1 MSDVQIGA
9 FLSGGLDSSYINAI
23 AKKHSDI
30 HSLTIDYKSGIDPNT
45 GKPSLDLYYSKLLAR
60 KLKLKHHIIPG
71 DKSKSTIKDI
81 DSIIDM
87 ATFSDDPRYIS
98 IYNNYRYAKELG
110 LKVILNGQGA
120 DELMGGYNNF
130 KGITNIFDIQH
141 TIKTFPIFTEIYN
154 YHDNILNQEIIKYRE
169 QSLKKLIDFS
179 RTNGVKQNRISLL
192 KTFLGRILQ
201 MEDNLSMSL
210 GIETRVPFLDHR
222 LVELALKIPYKMHI
236 MNNGEGKKIIRQ
248 AAKGVLPS
256 KIVNRPKQAF
266 PGKGNKLR
274 NELYIFFNDNYDE
287 MIKSDLLN
295 HLFNKKAFKKEH
307 LKKLT
312 DFALFKILSMWRW
325 EYKLKC

>member
-1 MSDVQIGA
+1 
-9 FLSGGLDSSYINAI
+9 
-23 AKKHSDI
+23 
-30 HSLTIDYKSGIDPNT
+30 
-45 GKPSLDLYYSKLLAR
+45 
-60 KLKLKHHIIPG
+60 
-71 DKSKSTIKDI
+71 
-81 DSIIDM
+81 
-87 ATFSDDPRYIS
+87 
-98 IYNNYRYAKELG
+98 
-110 LKVILNGQGA
+110 
-120 DELMGGYNNF
+120 
-130 KGITNIFDIQH
+130 
-141 TIKTFPIFTEIYN
+141 
-154 YHDNILNQEIIKYRE
+154 
-169 QSLKKLIDFS
+169 
-179 RTNGVKQNRISLL
+179 
-192 KTFLGRILQ
+192 
-201 MEDNLSMSL
+201 MSL